1 MRRAGLALLLGLL
14 AAACAGPRPVPSPP
28 ARDTL
33 VVLVRHGEKQAGDDP
48 ALTPAGEA
56 RAAALA
62 ALLEGLPVDAVFS
75 TPTRRTRATAEP
87 TARAR
92 GLAVQLD
99 DAGGTNAGDFARRV
113 LSAHAGRAVLVVGHS
128 NTLPALAEAFGG
140 GPMAPVA
147 DDEYDRLV
155 VVTVP
160 AQGAP
165 RRVVARYGAPSA
177 PAAPR

>member
-1 MRRAGLALLLGLL
+1 MTRALPAAALALLLLG
-14 AAACAGPRPVPSPP
+14 ACAGAQAP
-28 ARDTL
+28 APGRDTL
-33 VVLVRHGEKQAGDDP
+33 VVLVRHGEKQGGEDP

-62 ALLEGLPVDAVFS
+62 QLVRGLPLGAVYS

-87 TARAR
+87 AARAA
-92 GLAVQLD
+92 GLAVRLE
-99 DAGGTNAGDFARRV
+99 DAGEATAQAFAARV
-113 LSAHAGRAVLVVGHS
+113 LAAHRGEVVLVVGHS

-140 GPMAPVA
+140 GPLAPVA
-147 DDEYDRLV
+147 DAEFDRLV

-165 RRVVARYGAPSA
+165 RRVVSRYGAPSSA
-177 PAAPR
+177 P